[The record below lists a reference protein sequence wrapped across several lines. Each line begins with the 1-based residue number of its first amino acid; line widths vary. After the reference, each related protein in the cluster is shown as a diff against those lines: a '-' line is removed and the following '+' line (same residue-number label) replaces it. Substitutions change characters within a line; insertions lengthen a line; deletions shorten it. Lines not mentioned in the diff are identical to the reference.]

1 MEAMGPRIY
10 WTTRPS
16 GAEPGR
22 RACLIH
28 NPKAGPLTGKSD
40 WDRFVEPLRA
50 RGWELAVVPTRQA
63 GDGEVIARQA
73 LADGAE
79 AILVAG
85 GDGSLNEVLPVL
97 VGTDVPLGIL
107 PVGTANVLARELGIT
122 TDVNRALAAIL
133 EGGTRRIDVGRLM
146 RPGEPDRFFC
156 AMTGVGFDAVSMM
169 GEDLGLLKER
179 LGRGAFALTAMRTS
193 LHHRPSRLTLEVD
206 GKRQRKLV
214 YMMIVANTAFYGVDF
229 LKVTPEASV
238 SDGVLDVAIL
248 RSRSFLEAWRD
259 FFGIALGR
267 VRNLPTYETL
277 RCRRLTIRSGKPVPF
292 QVDGDLVGT
301 TPVTLEVVPSGL
313 RVFAPG
319 C

>member
-1 MEAMGPRIY
+1 M
-10 WTTRPS
+10 
-16 GAEPGR
+16 PGR

-28 NPKAGPLTGKSD
+28 NPKAGPLTGKAD
-40 WDRFVEPLRA
+40 WDRFVAPLRA
-50 RGWELAVVPTRQA
+50 DGWELAIMPTRRA
-63 GDGEVIARQA
+63 GDGEAIARMA

-107 PVGTANVLARELGIT
+107 PVGTANVLARELGVG
-122 TDVNRALAAIL
+122 TDLNRALEIL
-133 EGGTRRIDVGRLM
+133 RGGHARRIDVGRLM

-156 AMTGVGFDAVSMM
+156 AMTGIGFDAVSMM
-169 GEDLGLLKER
+169 GEDLGVLKER

-206 GKRQRKLV
+206 GRRQRKLV

-229 LKVTPEASV
+229 LKVTPEASI
-238 SDGVLDVAIL
+238 SDGELDVAIL

-259 FFGIALGR
+259 FFGIAIGR

-277 RCRRLTIRSGKPVPF
+277 RCKRLTVRSGKPVPF

-313 RVFAPG
+313 KVFAPEN
-319 C
+319 